1 MSTLA
6 PTRTVHRWWMLPA
19 AALLLVVA
27 LGAAGLH
34 PRAVLLAYLALVTPL
49 LVGIDIA
56 DRRLPNRLVLPAYP
70 IAAVTLAAQA
80 IVDGAV
86 PVTALASG
94 AAYFAFM
101 LVFAVG
107 GGMGM
112 GDVKLAG
119 VLGLAAGSLGMLPA
133 LVSPVAAFLLGG
145 VAALA
150 ALRTARGAGI
160 PFGPSLLAGFW
171 IAVVA
176 A

>member
-1 MSTLA
+1 
-6 PTRTVHRWWMLPA
+6 MLPA
-19 AALLLVVA
+19 AAVLVVIALAATGLAPRGLLL
-27 LGAAGLH
+27 G
-34 PRAVLLAYLALVTPL
+34 YLAVITPL

-56 DRRLPNRLVLPAYP
+56 DRRLPNRLVLPGYLV
-70 IAAVTLAAQA
+70 AVVALAGQT

-86 PVTALASG
+86 PVIALASG

-107 GGMGM
+107 GGMGL

-119 VLGLAAGSLGMLPA
+119 VLGLAAGSLGVTPA
-133 LVSPVAAFLLGG
+133 IVSPVAAFLLGG

-150 ALRTARGAGI
+150 ALRVARGAGI

-171 IAVVA
+171 IAVVTA
-176 A
+176 